1 MGGPPRKTPSIQAAR
16 TLASLSTDPRALEL
30 AEEFEDAMD
39 AVEPTG
45 GQRKRKGGAGDK
57 GKKAASVAAAVEK
70 IAEVALTP
78 NDVKTQLADAVK
90 KEGET
95 GKQEVVKVVAAN
107 QKTIAQMIGAKVE
120 ALKRVA
126 LPVSAVVG
134 AATVLNRPTVY
145 GNIARVAAEVFRSAL
160 NTSVQSTWGQWG
172 EAFLDMGRAGGV
184 IAGTLAEQTAQGP
197 VVPFALAT
205 MYVAWDANR
214 QGKTMTQLLL
224 EYGSA
229 VKTSATRLTKG
240 QVDAFQAA
248 LKGETAA
255 TSARVLKEIAGRID
269 RPAGE
274 GAQQLSA
281 AFASLGAPAMG
292 STGMVPGRAAPSPAS
307 ALGSLASASPDVIA
321 DNTEARKAAA
331 ALLSLADLPKSD
343 IVESPAPGANA
354 AAAPAA
360 VMEDEA
366 PPGGRRRRR
375 KTRRRV
381 PKRKRITRKMPIFVY

>member
-1 MGGPPRKTPSIQAAR
+1 MGGPPRKTPSIQAAQ

-70 IAEVALTP
+70 IPEVALTP

-120 ALKRVA
+120 ALKGVA
-126 LPVSAVVG
+126 LPVSAVAG
-134 AATVLNRPTVY
+134 AVTVLNRPTFY
-145 GNIARVAAEVFRSAL
+145 GNIARVAAEVFRGAL

-172 EAFLDMGRAGGV
+172 EAFLDIGRAGGV
-184 IAGTLAEQTAQGP
+184 VAGTLAEQTAQGP

-229 VKTSATRLTKG
+229 VKTTATRLTKG

-248 LKGETAA
+248 LKGESAA
-255 TSARVLKEIAGRID
+255 TSARVLKEIAGRIK
-269 RPAGE
+269 RPTGP
-274 GAQQLSA
+274 GADDLAA
-281 AFASLGAPAMG
+281 AFASQGTPAIG

-343 IVESPAPGANA
+343 IVESAAPGANA
-354 AAAPAA
+354 APDAPMNA
-360 VMEDEA
+360 
-366 PPGGRRRRR
+366 GRRRRR
-375 KTRRRV
+375 TKRRV
-381 PKRKRITRKMPIFVY
+381 PKRKRVTRKMPIFVY